1 MQTTSGLVQNNTTAA
16 DEPASRLL
24 AFSWM
29 AGLVAFFFA
38 TYAFSSWISIL
49 RHDVPSIVFGWEHQI
64 PFVPWMIVPYWSTDP
79 TYVLSAFLFRT
90 RAELATHCKRL
101 LAVQVISVTVFL
113 LFPLKFSFGRP
124 AVSGIFGWM
133 FAIRTGIDPQFN
145 EAPSLHIGL
154 TVVLW
159 AAYGRYFR
167 GGARWLMGGWFVL
180 TMLSTLTTYR
190 HHFFD
195 LPTGLWVGLFC
206 LAMFPDG
213 EPATRCAPPKDA
225 LRLRFAAWYLMGA
238 MACAAAAYYV
248 GGAGWLILWGAGA
261 LAVLA
266 IRSLTGRPALV
277 NKSGGFAPE
286 MIVLLA
292 PYLGA
297 VWLGSWIRHLLNR
310 TGRRRAGFT
319 SGIAGFPY
327 NGLRSEIPSVE
338 DLNGRAG

>member
-1 MQTTSGLVQNNTTAA
+1 MTPDPIHDNPRAA
-16 DEPASRLL
+16 AERASRLL

-38 TYAFSSWISIL
+38 TYVLSSWISGL

-64 PFVPWMIVPYWSTDP
+64 PFLAWTIVPYWSTDP
-79 TYVLSAFLFRT
+79 TYVFSAFLFRT
-90 RAELATHCKRL
+90 RSELATHCKRL
-101 LAVQVISVTVFL
+101 LAVQVISVAVFL

-133 FAIRTGIDPQFN
+133 FAVRTGIDPQFN

-154 TVVLW
+154 MVVLW
-159 AAYGRYFR
+159 AAYGRYLH
-167 GGARWLMGGWFVL
+167 GWARWLMRGWFLL

-213 EPATRCAPPKDA
+213 EPAIRSARRKHA
-225 LRLRFAAWYLMGA
+225 LRLRLAAGYLSGA
-238 MACAAAAYYV
+238 LICAAAAYYL
-248 GGAGWLILWGAGA
+248 GGAGWLMLWGAGA
-261 LAVLA
+261 LAVVA
-266 IRSLTGRPALV
+266 IRSLTGRPALL
-277 NKSGGFAPE
+277 NRSGSFAPE

-297 VWLGSWIRHLLNR
+297 LWLWNSMSNLLQR
-310 TGRRRAGFT
+310 TWRDPQASRTDLPAVY
-319 SGIAGFPY
+319 AA
-327 NGLRSEIPSVE
+327 GLRYPISSVE
-338 DLNGRAG
+338 DSNAP